1 MRSRAGRSRDTR
13 DHCRPAR
20 GRPGPTFWPAGAPG
34 DRLAR
39 GGERTMTIERYDASG
54 RMSRAVGHAN
64 LLFLGG
70 LTADDLTQDTAG
82 QTRQILAKIDHY
94 LTAGGSERSRLLS
107 AQIWL
112 RNISDFDQMNAEWD
126 VWVDREN
133 PPARATVEARL
144 AGERYL

>member
-1 MRSRAGRSRDTR
+1 
-13 DHCRPAR
+13 
-20 GRPGPTFWPAGAPG
+20 
-34 DRLAR
+34 
-39 GGERTMTIERYDASG
+39 MTIERYDASG
-54 RMSRAVGHAN
+54 RMSRAVAHAD

-70 LTADDLTQDTAG
+70 LTADDLAQDTAG

-94 LTAGGSERSRLLS
+94 LAAGGSERSRLLS

-126 VWVDREN
+126 DWVDREN

-144 AGERYL
+144 AGERYLVEIMVVAARR